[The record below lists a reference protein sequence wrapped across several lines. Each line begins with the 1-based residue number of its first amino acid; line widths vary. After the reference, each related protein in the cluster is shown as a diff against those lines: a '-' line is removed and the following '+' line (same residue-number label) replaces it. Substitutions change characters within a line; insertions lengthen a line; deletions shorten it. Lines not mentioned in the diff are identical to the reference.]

1 MAFLWQRSVPG
12 LKHHFCDKEVFQVS
26 NTIFVTKKCSRSITL
41 SSSPSSVLDKMP
53 FMAWSSVPDS
63 MQSLSLSS
71 VPDNRKPFCHQI
83 VFQIKSHF
91 CHLVVFHILNTVIV
105 TKKWSRYNV
114 TFSNKLCSKSKTQYF
129 INMSSTVEK
138 CEWVEIC
145 FTSGNVLYVPKH
157 KKNVMD
163 TCTAKL
169 IIIGQ
174 GKNPNHYKG
183 GATSDD
189 LDASTVKLY
198 CKYCSKV
205 CFYCNK
211 HHEGKFKSLR
221 NTIYHILNIFISTYV
236 CSKNYFFYAIFF

>member
-1 MAFLWQRSVPG
+1 
-12 LKHHFCDKEVFQVS
+12 
-26 NTIFVTKKCSRSITL
+26 
-41 SSSPSSVLDKMP
+41 
-53 FMAWSSVPDS
+53 
-63 MQSLSLSS
+63 
-71 VPDNRKPFCHQI
+71 
-83 VFQIKSHF
+83 
-91 CHLVVFHILNTVIV
+91 
-105 TKKWSRYNV
+105 
-114 TFSNKLCSKSKTQYF
+114 
-129 INMSSTVEK
+129 
-138 CEWVEIC
+138 
-145 FTSGNVLYVPKH
+145 
-157 KKNVMD
+157 MD

-183 GATSDD
+183 GATSDEF
-189 LDASTVKLY
+189 DASTVKLY